1 MLSPPETKFML
12 FNEYPLNE
20 NKYLLKFLQIVNL
33 IQQVIDFFFI
43 IVQNKTP
50 FLLKFQTFII

>member
-33 IQQVIDFFFI
+33 IQQVIDFFSI

-50 FLLKFQTFII
+50 FLLKF